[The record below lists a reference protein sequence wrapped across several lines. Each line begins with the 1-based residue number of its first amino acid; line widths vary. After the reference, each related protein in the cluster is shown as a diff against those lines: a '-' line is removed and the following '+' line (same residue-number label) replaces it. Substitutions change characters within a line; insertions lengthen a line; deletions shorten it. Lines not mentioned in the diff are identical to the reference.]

1 MCDCVGIGIRLGS
14 TQRFHMPLGV
24 KSERERERERERRA
38 ERGLC
43 EIMNKIIERSDFLA
57 LRSGKFV

>member
-24 KSERERERERERRA
+24 KSERERERERRA